1 MELSIINPFRSM
13 YTMYLQICLLS
24 RIRSTV
30 LRRQAIEYRPTIM
43 CKEHVFY
50 TFSWYVHCLY
60 VQVLNVQC
68 NMDGIYTS
76 SCSIKS
82 YNLSNLHFVSYT
94 VFIISSQE
102 LTLIE
107 N

>member
-1 MELSIINPFRSM
+1 MHPSPNSNNRRTPFPWKIFLDPRMELSIINPFRSM

-68 NMDGIYTS
+68 NMDGIYKFMFNH
-76 SCSIKS
+76 I
-82 YNLSNLHFVSYT
+82 V
-94 VFIISSQE
+94 
-102 LTLIE
+102 
-107 N
+107 